1 MFNLVLNQAG
11 SLSSI
16 IAAAGVIY
24 LLKEYGK
31 LSSDVRKL
39 KSNNLASLNS
49 QLTEYYKRF
58 KKNKKRISE
67 IDLIN
72 IESLYREYK
81 SLGGNGTIKLY
92 VEEMEDF
99 YEKQN

>member
-39 KSNNLASLNS
+39 KSNNLASLKS

-81 SLGGNGTIKLY
+81 SLGGNGAIKLY

>member
-1 MFNLVLNQAG
+1 MFNLILNQAG

-31 LSSDVRKL
+31 LSGDVKKL
-39 KSNNLASLNS
+39 KSNNLASLKS
-49 QLTEYYKRF
+49 QLTDYYKRF

-81 SLGGNGTIKLY
+81 SLGGNGAIKLY
-92 VEEMEDF
+92 VKEMEEYYDQ
-99 YEKQN
+99 QN